1 MHYHTLLPKYT
12 LKVKTYLLSW
22 NKCYFI
28 LCLLPQM
35 FDNIGFVIKRWSLKV
50 NLLMKVSGMLR
61 LGNFFK
67 TYLLFRGEGSV
78 S

>member
-1 MHYHTLLPKYT
+1 
-12 LKVKTYLLSW
+12 
-22 NKCYFI
+22 
-28 LCLLPQM
+28 M